1 MKHNAMISAAFGAA
15 CMTLVAD
22 NAPVNVT
29 AEELRFASI
38 PAISKLGTDW
48 VSVGRTE
55 TEGWSTELAHLED
68 GKLVLIDDAG
78 YQFHAVWATNCPVK
92 ATDSWEMH
100 CTYAADTTRK
110 SPSHDTSMADA
121 GGWTFVMQSS
131 GPTKYGCRSNTGDGG
146 ENTTSALLGAPKK
159 SYGMLFHRYY
169 KALRWITN
177 SNSSPSDSDWM
188 YFKDVSHP
196 DGLDIDKNSPIDV
209 SVGCTGC
216 VWTVTFNQE
225 GKEPVVITKDYSES
239 IGTSGDT
246 FYIGFTG
253 ASSNWGGTGNE
264 PGVYQTISDVSGN
277 IPNSARG
284 DFVEYALT
292 TNNWAVA
299 GDAAFDEEKG
309 LKINDMFVSRQLKFA
324 ATGQTPLYR
333 DEPFELDFDWA
344 CEEYKAGAQGLS
356 FSLVPDKTPVPGSS
370 KNNIYDYFYPN
381 MTGSCG
387 FYIRIY
393 SSGDGLGWHVEGNR
407 QDALEPLSGY
417 GADKVFNVHVEY
429 DGAGCLSVNVKKGW
443 YDQHFEI
450 STNFYDVLPEVFYP
464 AFNGATPGFNDTMRV
479 YVRNY
484 ALSAPSN
491 GAREL
496 GEFSVSGAQAFT
508 LSSRNASP
516 ADPAAHAESLV
527 LGEGAAVTVLPESAN
542 RGGSLAADEIVVQS
556 SATMSSTAPSA
567 IVVGGIK
574 YETPAMLT
582 LSGKVLPTSPTIDV
596 TVARS
601 ILRKPSPTVL
611 LDASSAVG
619 LDDASFRL
627 LDENGDEVSTQSAQL
642 KWANGV
648 LTVVA
653 HNGLT
658 IFVR

>member
-29 AEELRFASI
+29 AEELRLAPIPSI
-38 PAISKLGTDW
+38 AKLGTDW

-92 ATDSWEMH
+92 VTDSWEMH
-100 CTYAADTTRK
+100 FTYAADTTK
-110 SPSHDTSMADA
+110 ESPSHHVPMATDA

-131 GPTKYGCRSNTGDGG
+131 GPTKYGCTSNTDDGG
-146 ENTTSALLGAPKK
+146 ENTGAGLLGVPRH
-159 SYGMLFHRYY
+159 SYGILFNRYW
-169 KALRWITN
+169 KGVRWITD
-177 SNSSPSDSDWM
+177 SDSSSDWM
-188 YFKDVSHP
+188 YFSD
-196 DGLDIDKNSPIDV
+196 LDIDKNSPIDV

-216 VWTVTFNQE
+216 VWTVTFNQA
-225 GKEPVVITKDYSES
+225 GKASVVRTKDYSAL

-246 FYIGFTG
+246 FYLGFTG
-253 ASSNWGGTGNE
+253 ASSLWNTPHE
-264 PGVYQTISDVSGN
+264 PGVYQTISDVSGHV
-277 IPNSARG
+277 PNFSARG

-344 CEEYKAGAQGLS
+344 CEEYTAGAQGLS

-407 QDALEPLSGY
+407 QTAQEPLSGY
-417 GADKVFNVHVEY
+417 GAGKVFNVHVEY

-443 YDQHFEI
+443 YDQQFEI
-450 STNFYDVLPEVFYP
+450 STNFYSILPEVFYP
-464 AFNGATPGFNDTMRV
+464 AFNGATPGFNETMRV

-516 ADPAAHAESLV
+516 ADPAAHAERLV
-527 LGEGAAVTVLPESAN
+527 LGEGAAVTVSPESAI

-556 SATMSSTAPSA
+556 SAAMSSTAPSA
-567 IVVGGIK
+567 IIVGGIK
-574 YETPAMLT
+574 YDAAATLT
-582 LSGKVLPTSPTIDV
+582 LSGRVLSMSSTIDV

-601 ILRKPSPTVL
+601 ILRSPSPTVL
-611 LDASSAVG
+611 LNASSAVG
-619 LDDASFRL
+619 LDDVSFRL
-627 LDENGDEVSTQSAQL
+627 LDEDGEEVSTDSAQL

-648 LTVVA
+648 LTVA
-653 HNGLT
+653 PRKGMT
-658 IFVR
+658 IIFR